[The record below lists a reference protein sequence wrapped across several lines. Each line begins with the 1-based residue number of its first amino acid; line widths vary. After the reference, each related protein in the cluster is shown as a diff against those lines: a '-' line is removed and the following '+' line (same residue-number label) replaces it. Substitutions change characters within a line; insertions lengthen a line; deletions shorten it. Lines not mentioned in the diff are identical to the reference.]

1 MITPMY
7 KVVSMVAG
15 SLVWFGCSVVMF
27 AQGSVMD
34 GVFTFAQASQGQRTF
49 ETVCASCHDTGEFS
63 GGRFQFTWVGQTTA
77 DLYETIAT
85 LMPEGDPGSLSP
97 DEYAAVVAYL
107 LRLNDYP
114 PGLAPLPADEMVMQ
128 TVQIVANEQ

>member
-1 MITPMY
+1 MY
-7 KVVSMVAG
+7 KVVSIVVG
-15 SLVWFGCSVVMF
+15 SVGWFGCSVVMF

-34 GVFTFAQASQGQRTF
+34 GGFTFAQASQGQRTF

-85 LMPEGDPGSLSP
+85 LMPEGDPRSLSP

-114 PGLAPLPADEMVMQ
+114 PGLAPLPADEMVLQ

>member
-1 MITPMY
+1 
-7 KVVSMVAG
+7 
-15 SLVWFGCSVVMF
+15 
-27 AQGSVMD
+27 MD
-34 GVFTFAQASQGQRTF
+34 GVFTSGQASQGQRTF
-49 ETVCASCHDTGEFS
+49 EAVCASCHDTGEFS

-114 PGLAPLPADEMVMQ
+114 PGLAPLPADEMVLQ

>member
-1 MITPMY
+1 M
-7 KVVSMVAG
+7 
-15 SLVWFGCSVVMF
+15 
-27 AQGSVMD
+27 
-34 GVFTFAQASQGQRTF
+34 
-49 ETVCASCHDTGEFS
+49 
-63 GGRFQFTWVGQTTA
+63 GQTTA

-114 PGLAPLPADEMVMQ
+114 PGLAPLPADEMVLQ